1 MLQKLREKSTG
12 WLAAGVMMLFF
23 IPFAF
28 LGMEQYLT
36 PTIDDWA
43 ARVTVPDSGIVKDTT
58 VEISRQEFDTRFGRV
73 REQMRAAMGEA
84 FDPAAFETDESR
96 REVLDQLVDEA
107 ILKLAAE
114 RDGLVVPNAAIGRA
128 VMENPQFQ
136 VDGRFDRDQ
145 YAMLL
150 TGAGY
155 TEASYEAS
163 LRTQMLVELV
173 PGTLR
178 DTALVSADEARRF
191 IRLGTEERDLSV
203 LELPVPGAEGEE
215 ADAGLE
221 AWYAENGARYMTDET
236 ARIEYVVVDAA
247 GLAVDETIDEESLR
261 QRYEQERGRYEEPEQ
276 RLASHILVAVDDDV
290 DEAAARARIEALA
303 AEVNAE
309 GADFAAIAR
318 ANSADE
324 GSRELGGDL
333 GWVGRG
339 SMVAPFEEAL
349 FALEP
354 GQVSGPVQT
363 AFGFHL
369 IQLRE
374 VRGGTAR
381 PFEDVRADIERE
393 ALDGA
398 RERAFS
404 ALSGE
409 LVDALFADPT
419 ALRAAAEA
427 RGLEVREAGPI
438 TRAGAEGVE
447 PAIVAAAFQPD
458 LIEGGVSDPI
468 PLGTNRIALVRVLE
482 HSPAVVRPL
491 DEVRDEALSAFRAER
506 RAERARAAAEALKV
520 RIEAGESLADIAAE
534 VGQPVQPFPAIN
546 RGSPVPNPAFVAE
559 AFGLPRPREGAPV
572 AIGYATVAPERYAL
586 IQVDAARDGDLADV
600 TDEQVEMLR
609 AQMQQVRGVADA
621 EAYLASLREGF
632 VIEIGADWR

>member
-36 PTIDDWA
+36 PQVDDWA
-43 ARVTVPDSGIVKDTT
+43 ARVTLPDSGVVSDVQ
-58 VEISRQEFDTRFGRV
+58 VEISRQEFDARFGQV
-73 REQMRAAMGEA
+73 REQMRQAMGEA
-84 FDPAAFETDESR
+84 FDPAEFETDESR
-96 REVLDQLVDEA
+96 RAVLDQLVDEA
-107 ILKLAAE
+107 VLRMAAE
-114 RDGLVVPNAAIGRA
+114 RDGLVVPNAAVARA
-128 VMENPQFQ
+128 VVGNPQFQ
-136 VDGRFDRDQ
+136 TEGAFDRDQ

-150 TGAGY
+150 TSAGY
-155 TEASYEAS
+155 TEATYEAG

-173 PGTLR
+173 PGLLR
-178 DTALVSADEARRF
+178 DTALVGTEEARRF

-221 AWYAENGARYMTDET
+221 AWFAENGERYMTEET

-247 GLAVDETIDEESLR
+247 ALEVDETIDEESLR

-276 RLASHILVAVDDDV
+276 RLASHILVAVDGDV

-318 ANSADE
+318 ANSGDE

-349 FALEP
+349 FALEA

-374 VRGGTAR
+374 VRGGTTR

-393 ALDGA
+393 ALEGA

-409 LVDALFADPT
+409 LVDALFSDPT
-419 ALRAAAEA
+419 ALRAAAES
-427 RGLEVREAGPI
+427 RGLAVVEAGPLGR
-438 TRAGAEGVE
+438 TGAEGVE
-447 PAIVAAAFQPD
+447 PAIVAAAFQPE

-520 RIEAGESLADIAAE
+520 RVEAGESLADIAAE
-534 VGQPVQPFPAIN
+534 VGQPVQPFAGIT

-559 AFGLPRPREGAPV
+559 AFSLPRPLEGAP
-572 AIGYATVAPERYAL
+572 AAAGYATVAPERYAL
-586 IQVDAARDGDLADV
+586 IVVDAARDGDLAEV
-600 TDEQVEMLR
+600 TDEQVEQLR
-609 AQMQQVRGVADA
+609 TQMQQVRGVADA
-621 EAYLASLREGF
+621 EAYLATLREGF
-632 VIEIGADWR
+632 TIEIGADWR